1 MFSDLDTNLSGAL
14 ARSKRPEVRNPV
26 LGLPCAARA
35 SEMPPEA
42 RDWLILF
49 LQDLRVHARHKAKES
64 LRKAKP
70 PLFVYWSV
78 VAVWS
83 LHLVKVLRAL
93 ARQSA

>member
-14 ARSKRPEVRNPV
+14 SRSKRPEVRNPV

-35 SEMPPEA
+35 GEMPPEA

-49 LQDLRVHARHKAKES
+49 LQELRVHARQKAKES

-70 PLFVYWSV
+70 PLYLYWSV
-78 VAVWS
+78 QAVWAF
-83 LHLVKVLRAL
+83 HLAKVLRAV
-93 ARQSA
+93 AREPA

>member
-1 MFSDLDTNLSGAL
+1 MFSDLDTSLSGAL

-35 SEMPPEA
+35 GEMPPEA

-49 LQDLRVHARHKAKES
+49 LQELRMHARHKAKES

-70 PLFVYWSV
+70 PLYCYWAV
-78 VAVWS
+78 VGVWS
-83 LHLVKVLRAL
+83 GHLVKVLRAI
-93 ARQSA
+93 ARESA

>member
-35 SEMPPEA
+35 GEMPPAA

-64 LRKAKP
+64 LRKSKP
-70 PLFVYWSV
+70 PLFCYWSIQ
-78 VAVWS
+78 AVWAG
-83 LHLVKVLRAL
+83 HLVKVLRKIASE
-93 ARQSA
+93 SA